1 MQLLEREAHLT
12 HLGEHLRLAAAGQ
25 GRMVF
30 VGGEAGVGK
39 TALVD
44 EFCRRAPGTM
54 VLRASCDALSTPG
67 PLSPLRDLAPA
78 LGLSMDQTSIDR
90 DVRDELFRAVLA
102 SYAARREPVLVV
114 GEDAHW
120 TDSASLELLRFL
132 ARRIGELCVLH
143 VVTYR
148 DDEIGGD
155 HPLRL
160 LLGDLA
166 TAPAVYRMHLHPLSA
181 EACHQLAAGSGRN
194 AHALHRLTGGTPF
207 FLTEVLATDDKA
219 VPATV
224 GDAVLARAA
233 RLSPEARSILDVA
246 AVIGTTVDLDLL
258 LAVAGPSLDEAD
270 ECIARGL
277 LLANDDALVFRHALV
292 REAILG
298 ALTPLRRRL
307 LHARVLAALQEMPA
321 AERDPAWLSHHAEA
335 AGDREAVLHYA
346 VAAAEQAA
354 AMHAPREAA
363 AQYAR
368 ALRFGNALPAPE
380 RARLHEGRSLACYLI
395 DQGAEAVAARREAV
409 QIWRDLGD
417 AVKEGENLRWLS
429 LCCELEGLGDEAE
442 QAAIAARDVL
452 ETLPPGPELAM
463 AYGNLAQLRMFS
475 HDLEGA
481 IEWGERAIALAEQL
495 GETSI
500 VAHALI
506 SLGTGRSYAG
516 DTRGEIELT
525 RGKDLALAAGLVD
538 QAGRAFNNL
547 AWMALQ
553 AMRLDDAERQ
563 FAAGIAYALEHDLDT
578 YLWYL
583 RGGRAALNVR
593 RGAWDI
599 AEQELRELLQ
609 LPRLSSINR
618 IMALI
623 PLGLLLVRRG
633 DAEAASVLDE
643 ALALSE
649 PTGQLS
655 RLGPL
660 RAARA
665 EAALLA
671 GDRPRATAELEA
683 VRELAFAHGNRWLRG
698 EFAWLLWQAGER
710 DIPLDDIAEPFALL
724 IAGDFAGAAAAWQE
738 IGCPYEAASAL
749 AASDDPSLVKS
760 AVASFE
766 DLGARPAIGRAM
778 RHLRDLGVRDLPALR
793 RGPQLA
799 TRANPAG
806 LTRREVEVL
815 ALVAAGLRNTEIAER
830 LFLTPKTVGHHVS
843 AIYAKL
849 GAETRTEAVRAATR
863 LGVIDG

>member
-1 MQLLEREAHLT
+1 
-12 HLGEHLRLAAAGQ
+12 
-25 GRMVF
+25 
-30 VGGEAGVGK
+30 
-39 TALVD
+39 
-44 EFCRRAPGTM
+44 
-54 VLRASCDALSTPG
+54 
-67 PLSPLRDLAPA
+67 
-78 LGLSMDQTSIDR
+78 
-90 DVRDELFRAVLA
+90 LF
-102 SYAARREPVLVV
+102 
-114 GEDAHW
+114 
-120 TDSASLELLRFL
+120 RFL
-132 ARRIGELCVLH
+132 ARRIGDVRVLH
-143 VVTYR
+143 LVTYR

-166 TAPAVYRMHLHPLSA
+166 TASAVHRMHLQPLSE
-181 EACHQLAAGSGRN
+181 EASHHLVGGSGRN
-194 AHALHRLTGGTPF
+194 ATELHRLTGGNPF
-207 FLTEVLATDDKA
+207 FLTEVLATNEAA

-233 RLSPEARSILDVA
+233 RLSPEARSVLDVA

-258 LAVAGPSLDEAD
+258 LAVAGPTLDEAD

-277 LLANDDALVFRHALV
+277 LCAQGDALVFRHALA

-307 LHARVLAALQEMPA
+307 LHARVLASLQEMPG
-321 AERDPAWLSHHAEA
+321 AERDPARLSHHAEE
-335 AGDREAVLHYA
+335 AGDREAVLRHA

-354 AMHAPREAA
+354 ALHAPREAA
-363 AQYAR
+363 AQHAR
-368 ALRFGNALPAPE
+368 ALRFGGSLPAAE
-380 RARLHEGRSLACYLI
+380 RARLFEGRALACYLI
-395 DQGAEAVAARREAV
+395 DQGAEAVAAAREAV
-409 QIWRDLGD
+409 QLWRGLGN

-442 QAAIAARDVL
+442 QAAMAARDVL
-452 ETLPPGPELAM
+452 EPLPPGPELAM
-463 AYGNLAQLRMFS
+463 AYSNLAQLRMFS
-475 HDLEGA
+475 HDLAGA

-495 GETSI
+495 GETPI

-516 DTRGEIELT
+516 DERGEIELM

-553 AMRLDDAERQ
+553 AMRLDDAERR

-583 RGGRAALNVR
+583 QGGQATLNVR
-593 RGAWDI
+593 RGAWDT

-623 PLGLLLVRRG
+623 PLGLLLTRRG
-633 DAEAASVLDE
+633 DAEAGPVLHE
-643 ALALSE
+643 ALTLSD

-660 RAARA
+660 RAVRA

-671 GDRPRATAELEA
+671 GDRPRARAEAEA
-683 VRELAFAHGNRWLRG
+683 VREIVFAHGNRWLRG
-698 EFAWLLWQAGER
+698 ELAWLLWQTGER
-710 DIPLDDIAEPFALL
+710 DVPLDDLAEPYALL
-724 IAGDFAGAAAAWQE
+724 IAGDYAGAAAALQKL
-738 IGCPYEAASAL
+738 GCPYEAAAAL
-749 AASDDPSLVKS
+749 AASDDPALVKS
-760 AVASFE
+760 AVAAFE

-778 RHLRDLGVRDLPALR
+778 QHLRDLGVRDLPALR
-793 RGPQLA
+793 RGPQPS

-830 LFLTPKTVGHHVS
+830 LYLTPKTVGHHVS
-843 AIYAKL
+843 AIYGKL
-849 GAETRTEAVRAATR
+849 GVATRTEAVRVAAR
-863 LGVIDG
+863 LGIIEA